1 MYNRTAINDFVNFI
15 QGKNGISD
23 KSALID
29 DVQKKY
35 NLTKKEVYFIV
46 MILQFVS
53 ALLQTEISAIQFF
66 LFPLYRNMTK
76 FHLLFVLLHLQKIT

>member
-35 NLTKKEVYFIV
+35 NLTKKRSKFAPIN
-46 MILQFVS
+46 Q
-53 ALLQTEISAIQFF
+53 EIEDNEPTRDDQEDGCGSRGRHDSGTASGRSG
-66 LFPLYRNMTK
+66 PK
-76 FHLLFVLLHLQKIT
+76 